1 MNNKALNIKS
11 RARKIKVPTNKAHR
25 VRNRVDKDKALGVK
39 KPTIFKG
46 IIKKY
51 PFGFNPSGYL

>member
-1 MNNKALNIKS
+1 MKFLINKAYRI
-11 RARKIKVPTNKAHR
+11 RD
-25 VRNRVDKDKALGVK
+25 RVDKDKVLGVK
-39 KPTIFKG
+39 KLITFKE